1 MRELAF
7 FRGYGFDGGRKLR
20 MGRRINRSVL
30 DLSACRVLA
39 EEVVA
44 FPIVRRSDGSG
55 YKTTAA
61 IRADVIQNPIDTSGA
76 KCTFISTDAC
86 LK

>member
-1 MRELAF
+1 MRVLAF

-20 MGRRINRSVL
+20 VGRRINGPVL

-44 FPIVRRSDGSG
+44 FPILRRSDGSG
-55 YKTTAA
+55 YKATAA
-61 IRADVIQNPIDTSGA
+61 IWADVIQNPIDTSGA
-76 KCTFISTDAC
+76 ECTFIGTDAC
-86 LK
+86 FQ